1 LQASLGL
8 GKVGGFYAVEDD
20 GNPAWEDI
28 DYESDEDL
36 EFEQRWKD
44 DERRNGELFVKNEEA
59 QDMSAVVCTNKIAD
73 VSFCGLVQ
81 GLVEANPW

>member
-8 GKVGGFYAVEDD
+8 GKVGGFYTVEDN

-28 DYESDEDL
+28 DYESNEDL

-44 DERRNGELFVKNEEA
+44 DKRRNGELFVKNEEA
-59 QDMSAVVCTNKIAD
+59 QDISAVVRTNKITD
-73 VSFCGLVQ
+73 ISFCRLVQ